1 MGTERQSRFRL
12 SFQTKILIP
21 VLTFLVLL
29 PVITVFV
36 LEQHVESAAR
46 QEDRKT
52 LFAVS
57 AGFRNS
63 LDLIEKSLVMRF
75 RDTVNEPRFKAVAML
90 NDPDTMHSFLVNSLE
105 KYEGDVQVIIFTPN
119 DPSQIPSRA
128 QTTNIKDLSD
138 FESNASRLIRQAKDG
153 TTRSK
158 LSVYDNRAYHLI
170 ATPVFLAENTDPVGI
185 LTFAVELGQT
195 AVDDI
200 KSLTRTEIVIYAG
213 EQWITGTVDKDVFS
227 RQSTVLKQS
236 INYQDSEIATDAING
251 EHFHILTGRLENLEF
266 ATQSLSYALLSSYEE
281 RLQALSATKVILIGI
296 SVVGIAISI
305 CTIMILVRNLT
316 RPLRQLRDGAE
327 AVGRGDFSQEINI
340 GSRDECGDLAKTF
353 NQMTSN
359 LKTSRDQLEDTVVE
373 LKKTQNQ
380 LIQREALLR
389 ENEEGLRLIIEGARD
404 HVIFTIN
411 DNGEILRWNGAAE
424 RMLGYKT
431 DEAKEINYIVF
442 FAEEDKATG
451 AYKSLINTAKI
462 NGRSEFEGWRIGKDG
477 KRFWADVTLSRLETL
492 PGEQTGGYVEIAR
505 DISARKKAET
515 ALVEARNAA
524 ENSNRA
530 KNEFMGNMSHEIRTP
545 MNGVIGMTSLLLEEK
560 LSEEQRELADTI
572 KNSADSLLEIID
584 DILDISKIE
593 AGQLEIILGPVNVIE
608 LLEVTVNSF
617 AHVFVEKDLCI
628 NIFTTKDVPAFIES
642 DGSRIRQVLS
652 NLIGNAVKFTEEGG
666 VRIDMEYSKETKEL
680 CISVHDSGIGIP
692 TDKIDQLFKPFFQVE
707 SNNSRRFGGTG
718 LGLSISR
725 KIIRLLNGDISIQS
739 VLGKGSTF
747 TVKMKCTPMEDT
759 VVFRSFPQKKCTVL
773 SNNSISNSAIV
784 DQLSNWSVLSQA
796 KDLTRENIIQ
806 ALQDDSID
814 LLIIDDE
821 ENLIEIDSLMIGI
834 EKVTCPIIRLLAINV
849 KAESTWKGNCLT
861 LNKPI
866 HPTDLN
872 GCLCNL
878 IAKKDPVK
886 LNKSTEPTGGSELNP
901 SFAIQYPHSILI
913 VEDNP
918 INAKVME
925 TILKKLGYASDVANN
940 GEECLDAIE
949 LKPYDIIFM
958 DLQMPIMDGYQA
970 TVRILNS
977 ETKKHPIYITAFTA
991 NARQDDRDACEAV
1004 GMHDFVAKP
1013 ARPKGITDVIIRA
1026 HKWLEKQVVIEA
1038 GKSK

>member
-1 MGTERQSRFRL
+1 MGPERQSRFRL
-12 SFQTKILIP
+12 SFQTKVLIP

-29 PVITVFV
+29 PVVTVLV
-36 LEQHVESAAR
+36 LERHVETAAR
-46 QEDRKT
+46 KEDQKT

-63 LDLIEKSLVMRF
+63 LELLEKNLVVRF
-75 RDTVNEPRFKAVAML
+75 RDTVNEPRFKAVALL
-90 NDPDTMHSFLVNSLE
+90 NDHDTMQSFLANSLE
-105 KYEGDVQVIIFTPN
+105 QYKGDVQVILFTPV
-119 DPSQIPSRA
+119 DSSQLSSRA
-128 QTTNIKDLSD
+128 QTIDINNLPD
-138 FESNASRLIRQAKDG
+138 FEANASLLIRQAKDG

-158 LSVYDNRAYHLI
+158 LSVYGNRVYHLI
-170 ATPVFLAENTDPVGI
+170 ATPVILSENTNPVGI
-185 LTFAVELGQT
+185 LTVAVELGQT
-195 AVDDI
+195 AVNDI

-213 EQWITGTVDKDVFS
+213 ENWITGTVDKDVFS

-236 INYQDSEIATDAING
+236 INYQDSEVATDIING

-266 ATQSLSYALLSSYEE
+266 ATKSLSYALLSSYEE
-281 RLQALSATKVILIGI
+281 RLQALSATKSILIGI
-296 SVVGIAISI
+296 SAIGIAISI
-305 CTIMILVRNLT
+305 STIMILVRNLT
-316 RPLRQLRDGAE
+316 RPLRLLRDGAE
-327 AVGRGDFSQEINI
+327 AVGRGDFSQEINTS
-340 GSRDECGDLAKTF
+340 SRDECGDLAKTF
-353 NQMTSN
+353 NKMTFN
-359 LKTSRDQLEDTVVE
+359 LKTSRDQLEDTVAE
-373 LKKTQNQ
+373 LKKTQSQ
-380 LIQREALLR
+380 LIEREALLR
-389 ENEEGLRLIIEGARD
+389 ESEEGLKLIIEGARD

-411 DNGEILRWNGAAE
+411 DKGEILRWNGAAE
-424 RMLGYKT
+424 RMLGYNTNETKQ
-431 DEAKEINYIVF
+431 INHIDF
-442 FAEEDKATG
+442 FVEEDKANG

-462 NGRSEFEGWRIGKDG
+462 EGRSEFEGWRVGKDG

-492 PGEQTGGYVEIAR
+492 PGEETGGYVEIAR
-505 DISARKKAET
+505 DISTRKKAET

-545 MNGVIGMTSLLLEEK
+545 MNGVIGMSSLLLEEK

-593 AGQLEIILGPVNVIE
+593 AGQLEIILGPVNLIE
-608 LLEVTVNSF
+608 LLESTVNSF
-617 AHVFVEKDLCI
+617 AHVFAEKKLSI

-666 VRIDMEYSKETKEL
+666 IRIDMEYSKGSNEL
-680 CISVHDSGIGIP
+680 CVSVHDSGIGIP
-692 TDKIDQLFKPFFQVE
+692 ADKIDQLFKPFFQVE

-718 LGLSISR
+718 LGLSISK
-725 KIIRLLNGDISIQS
+725 KIVHLLNGDISIQS
-739 VLGKGSTF
+739 ILGGGSTF
-747 TVKMKCTPMEDT
+747 TLSMKCTPLEDT
-759 VVFRSFPQKKCTVL
+759 DIFRSFPHKKCTVL
-773 SNNSISNSAIV
+773 STSSISNSAIV

-796 KDLTRENIIQ
+796 KDLTHENLNQ
-806 ALQDDSID
+806 ATQDDSID

-821 ENLIEIDSLMIGI
+821 ENLIEIDSFMNGI
-834 EKVTCPIIRLLAINV
+834 EKVACAFIRLLGINS
-849 KAESTWKGNCLT
+849 KAESTWQGNYLT

-872 GCLCNL
+872 ACLAEL
-878 IAKKDPVK
+878 IGNKDPVK
-886 LNKSTEPTGGSELNP
+886 LKKSTEQTNRSELNP
-901 SFAIQYPHSILI
+901 SFAKKYPHSILI

-940 GEECLDAIE
+940 GEECLKAIE

-970 TVRILNS
+970 AVRIVNS
-977 ETKKHPIYITAFTA
+977 ETIQHPVYITAFTA

-1013 ARPKGITDVIIRA
+1013 ARPKRITDVIIRA
-1026 HKWLEKQVVIEA
+1026 HTWLEERVAIKDIH
-1038 GKSK
+1038 SK